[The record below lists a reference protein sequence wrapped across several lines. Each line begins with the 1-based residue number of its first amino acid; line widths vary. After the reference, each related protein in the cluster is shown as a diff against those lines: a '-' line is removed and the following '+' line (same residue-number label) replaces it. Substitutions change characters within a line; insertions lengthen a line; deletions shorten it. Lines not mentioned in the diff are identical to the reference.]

1 MKICTGVNLVDLIM
15 DAKFKFEKNSG
26 ILMSLG
32 GCQSSPSF
40 CTWALPQCSATA
52 LPVNDGVD
60 DDDDDD
66 LVMVIGAVGADN

>member
-1 MKICTGVNLVDLIM
+1 MKNFRDFDVI
-15 DAKFKFEKNSG
+15 
-26 ILMSLG
+26 G

-40 CTWALPQCSATA
+40 CTWALPQCNATA
-52 LPVNDGVD
+52 LPVNDGVVVDDD